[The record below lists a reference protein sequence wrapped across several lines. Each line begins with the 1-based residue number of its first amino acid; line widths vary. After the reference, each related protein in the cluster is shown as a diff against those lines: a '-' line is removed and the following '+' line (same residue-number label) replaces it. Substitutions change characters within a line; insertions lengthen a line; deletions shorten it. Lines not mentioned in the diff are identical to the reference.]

1 MFLKKLYCKM
11 NSAVKKKSRMFG
23 FGIRG
28 MPNRE
33 RENRRKMEEDRQ

>member
-1 MFLKKLYCKM
+1 LQNEQGGQEKKQ
-11 NSAVKKKSRMFG
+11 VFG
-23 FGIRG
+23 LGIRG

>member
-1 MFLKKLYCKM
+1 
-11 NSAVKKKSRMFG
+11 VFG
-23 FGIRG
+23 LGIRG